1 MGIRTTCVVISLLVA
16 LPAATFAQASI
27 EGTAR
32 DSSGA
37 VLPGVTVE
45 AASPA
50 LIEKV
55 RSVVTD
61 GTGQY
66 KIIDLRPGTYSVT
79 FTLPGFNT
87 FKRDGIELAGA
98 FAATVNA
105 ELRVGELNETIT
117 VTGESPV
124 VDVQNSRQQTVM
136 GSEVLNTIPTG
147 RTQFA
152 NAVLVPGINSSFQDV
167 GGANNLAA
175 AASALTIHG
184 SRAGDQRLTMGGVP
198 MANLE
203 GSGQAN
209 NFVPNMAS
217 VQEMTVDIGA
227 GTAEQETGGVRMN
240 LIPREG
246 GNSFSG
252 SFFGTA
258 ANGAF
263 QGSNFT
269 DDLRN
274 RGLRTPDEIKLNYDF
289 NPSFGGPIVQD
300 KVWFFSSA
308 RFVKNE
314 NYVGGVLANL
324 NAGDPSKW
332 LYQADPDT
340 RGVYNLSQEAVNSRV
355 TWQASQR
362 NKFSFFYD
370 HQWRCWCRRTNPN
383 VSPESAST
391 YHFPGLNMATATW
404 TSPVTNK
411 LLIEASLSR
420 RGERFIVV
428 KPDPSDIF
436 ASLIPVVEQS
446 SGLVYRGLIA
456 NNATNTQPFI
466 DNFTGPTSAL
476 ASVSYVTGAH
486 AFKFGVV
493 DNWGTRDVSL
503 DSPAGVGLMYRF
515 NNGVPNQLTQYA
527 TPYRT
532 FADLDANLGIY
543 AQDKWTLKQL
553 TLNVGLR
560 FDHLGMSFPA
570 QSAGPGPLV
579 PNRNISFPATSWV
592 SWKDFSPRLGVAYDV
607 FGNRKTALKAGL
619 NKYMVAQGLQG
630 AYATDP
636 ITLLANRVTRNWN
649 DRVFGAT
656 DPRSNNFVP
665 DCDLLNPQANGEC
678 GIVSDVN
685 FGSQTRTTTYDPEV
699 LRGWGVRPFNWEF
712 SLGVQQEIVSRVSAN
727 VAYYR
732 RWYGNFAVTDNL
744 AVQSSDYDPYS
755 IAIPANPQ
763 LPGGGGGTLGGLFD
777 VNPSRVGQ
785 INNLFTAASNYGEQ
799 TEYWH
804 GFDASVNLRL
814 SRDVLLQGG
823 FNSGRTVTD
832 VCDIV
837 QTYRNK
843 VAVTGAI
850 GTPQST
856 DWCHLEE
863 IWRSQV
869 KLLGVYTVP
878 RVDVQLSATVQS
890 LPGPQISANRVVPTA
905 EIAASLGRPLAGQAA
920 NATINMIRPGT
931 MYGERLNQIDL
942 RFGKLFRFGGTRAS
956 VNLDVFNAL
965 NSNAVLTE
973 NFNYASWRA
982 PLTILQPR
990 FAKFSVQLDF

>member
-1 MGIRTTCVVISLLVA
+1 MSFVL
-16 LPAATFAQASI
+16 LPAIALAQASI
-27 EGTAR
+27 EGVVR
-32 DSSGA
+32 DPSGA

-79 FTLPGFNT
+79 FSLAGFNA

-105 ELRVGELNETIT
+105 ELKVGELNETIT

-152 NAVLVPGINSSFQDV
+152 NAVLVPGINSTFQDV

-184 SRAGDQRLTMGGVP
+184 SRGGDQRITVSGVP

-209 NFVPNMAS
+209 NFVPNMGS
-217 VQEMTVDIGA
+217 VQEMTVDIAA

-246 GNSFSG
+246 GNAITG
-252 SFFGTA
+252 AFFGTA
-258 ANGAF
+258 ANSAF
-263 QGSNFT
+263 QGSNYT
-269 DDLRN
+269 DDLKA

-289 NPSFGGPIVQD
+289 NPSLGGPIVQD

-324 NAGDPSKW
+324 NAGDPTKW

-340 RGVYNLSQEAVNSRV
+340 RGIYNLTQQAVNSRV
-355 TWQASQR
+355 TWQANQR
-362 NKFSFFYD
+362 NKFSFYYD
-370 HQWRCWCRRTNPN
+370 HQWRCWCRRTNVN

-391 YHFPGLNMATATW
+391 YHFPGLNMSTVTW
-404 TSPVTNK
+404 TSPVTNR

-420 RGERFIVV
+420 RGERFIIT
-428 KPDPSDIF
+428 KPDPGDVF
-436 ASLIPVVEQS
+436 ATLIPVVEQS

-456 NNATNTQPFI
+456 NNSTNTQPFI
-466 DNFTGPTSAL
+466 DDITGPTSAL
-476 ASVSYVTGAH
+476 ASLSYVTGAH
-486 AFKFGVV
+486 AFKLGFV

-532 FADLDANLGIY
+532 LATLDSNLGIY
-543 AQDKWTLKQL
+543 VQDKWTLNRL

-560 FDHLGMSFPA
+560 YDHLGISFPEL
-570 QSAGPGPLV
+570 SAGPGPQV

-592 SWKDFSPRLGVAYDV
+592 GWHDVSPRVGAVYDL

-630 AYATDP
+630 VYAVDP
-636 ITLLANRVTRNWN
+636 ISQLANRITRSWN
-649 DRVFGAT
+649 DRQFGLT

-665 DCDLLNPQANGEC
+665 DCNLQDPQANGEC
-678 GIVSDVN
+678 GIMSDVN
-685 FGSQTRTTTYDPEV
+685 FGSQTRTTSYDPEIM
-699 LRGWGVRPFNWEF
+699 RGWGVRPNNWEF
-712 SLGVQQEIVSRVSAN
+712 SLGVQQEIVSRVSTS
-727 VAYYR
+727 VGYYR
-732 RWYGNFAVTDNL
+732 RWYGNFHVTDNL
-744 AVQSSDYDPYS
+744 AVEPADYDPYS
-755 IAIPANPQ
+755 VAIPVDPG
-763 LPGGGGGTLGGLFD
+763 LPGGGGGRVTGLWD
-777 VNPSRVGQ
+777 VNPSKAGR
-785 INNLFTAASNYGEQ
+785 INNYFTAADNYGVQ
-799 TEYWH
+799 SEYWH
-804 GFDASVNLRL
+804 GIDATVNVRL
-814 SRDVLLQGG
+814 SQSILLQGG
-823 FNSGRTVTD
+823 FNTGRTVTD
-832 VCDIV
+832 TCDIV
-837 QTYRNK
+837 EKYRNK
-843 VAVTGAI
+843 IALGGTI
-850 GTPQST
+850 GTPEST
-856 DWCHLEE
+856 DWCHLATN
-863 IWRSQV
+863 WLSQV
-869 KLLGVYTVP
+869 KMLGAYTVP
-878 RVDVQLSATVQS
+878 KVDLQVSATLQS
-890 LPGPQISANRVVPTA
+890 LPGPQIAANRVVPTNEVA
-905 EIAASLGRPLAGQAA
+905 TSLGRPLSGQAP
-920 NATINMIRPGT
+920 NVTINMVQPGT
-931 MYGERLNQIDL
+931 MFGERLNQLDL
-942 RFGKLFRFGGTRAS
+942 RFGKLFRFAGTRTS
-956 VNLDVFNAL
+956 INLDVFNAL

-973 NFNYASWRA
+973 NFAYASWRA